1 MSHISLFFS
10 LQIFFLKIEWR
21 DIRYFL
27 LGIVTGI
34 VLLVL
39 SLVGIFSLKERKK
52 TKDRMANG
60 IPLDDKIVYDMIE
73 SKHNQLDKTV
83 KLTDNGYFKVAIDL
97 SIELT
102 EEIARYYFPKS
113 RFPLYELSIQELL
126 NLNYYITK
134 RLEEKMNGK
143 IFKLFKSYRI
153 SSIID
158 ILNTRKRIN
167 SSKLMQLTRKLK
179 LQQFYSGARAV
190 LNYANPVYWFRKLA
204 IKPTTVVVT
213 KEVCKYIISIFGEE
227 TNKIYSKAIFKEED
241 DKEEIIKKID
251 QIVDEEEE

>member
-1 MSHISLFFS
+1 MSHISILFS
-10 LQIFFLKIEWR
+10 LQIIFLKIEWS

-39 SLVGIFSLKERKK
+39 SLVGVFSLKERKK

-60 IPLDDKIVYDMIE
+60 IPLDDKVVYDMIE

-113 RFPLYELSIQELL
+113 RFP
-126 NLNYYITK
+126 
-134 RLEEKMNGK
+134 
-143 IFKLFKSYRI
+143 
-153 SSIID
+153 
-158 ILNTRKRIN
+158 
-167 SSKLMQLTRKLK
+167 
-179 LQQFYSGARAV
+179 
-190 LNYANPVYWFRKLA
+190 
-204 IKPTTVVVT
+204 
-213 KEVCKYIISIFGEE
+213 
-227 TNKIYSKAIFKEED
+227 
-241 DKEEIIKKID
+241 
-251 QIVDEEEE
+251 